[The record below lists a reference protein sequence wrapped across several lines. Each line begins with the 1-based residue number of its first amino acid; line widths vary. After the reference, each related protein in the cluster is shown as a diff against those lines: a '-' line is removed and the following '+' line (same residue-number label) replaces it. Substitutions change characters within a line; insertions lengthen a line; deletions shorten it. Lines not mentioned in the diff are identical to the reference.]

1 MASDDGAPDLDQATS
16 SSQNEALQRKLQ
28 IEMSDKRF
36 GEKST
41 SSIRANAILCIDIMN
56 HASKSEPY
64 ELPAGSCQNFPIEN
78 RQDR

>member
-28 IEMSDKRF
+28 IEMSDKRY

-41 SSIRANAILCIDIMN
+41 SSIRANAI
-56 HASKSEPY
+56 
-64 ELPAGSCQNFPIEN
+64 
-78 RQDR
+78 